1 MSIRTYG
8 FLPILFVG
16 ASLSGC
22 MAIPAAI
29 GGATAVN
36 ATSESKAQDTVY
48 APQTNPDEARRALSG
63 THVVVMSAGGTELH
77 VAEAL
82 ERSGYTVAQDQ
93 SANIA
98 KLTTGARLQAMKAAC
113 EKHRADAATAV
124 RLIEIKA
131 ANGAGMFIGRLTAK
145 MDIAIDVLNCKTG
158 NNSAQTG
165 TQEIAMTFG
174 QKIDEWK
181 QAGTVGAAQLIT
193 YRSK

>member
-1 MSIRTYG
+1 MNIRISIT
-8 FLPILFVG
+8 FPIVALLV
-16 ASLSGC
+16 SLSGC
-22 MAIPAAI
+22 MAIPAVI

-48 APQTNPDEARRALSG
+48 APQSNPDDARRALSG
-63 THVVVMSAGGTELH
+63 TQVVVMNAGGTELH

-82 ERSGYTVAQDQ
+82 ERAGYTVAQDQ
-93 SANIA
+93 STNIA
-98 KLTTGARLQAMKAAC
+98 KLTTGARLQAMKLAC
-113 EKHRADAATAV
+113 DKHRSDAATAV

-158 NNSAQTG
+158 ISSTQTG

-181 QAGTVGAAQLIT
+181 QAGTVGAVQLLT